1 MYRAEKHRVAMV
13 SLRETA
19 MFHGAFPPG
28 TFVVPL
34 WDRADFMLT
43 QHADSD
49 DDVAFKPV
57 QVPFKYLLII
67 HLRKK
72 SAAWRK
78 VSRG

>member
-1 MYRAEKHRVAMV
+1 LKWR
-13 SLRETA
+13 SREA
-19 MFHGAFPPG
+19 RPSRSDVFPPG
-28 TFVVPL
+28 TCVVPL

-72 SAAWRK
+72 ISHPEEHMADFFG
-78 VSRG
+78 S